1 MSSYPI
7 SFRILSSW
15 LIFLFTRTPNSY
27 LFKMSKKTSVLY
39 YIPEDGDEAD
49 HPNVMM
55 VDKNASQVT
64 LKDIKEVRSVKYQ
77 SNK

>member
-1 MSSYPI
+1 
-7 SFRILSSW
+7 
-15 LIFLFTRTPNSY
+15 
-27 LFKMSKKTSVLY
+27 MSKKTSVLY
-39 YIPEDGDEAD
+39 YITEDGDEVD

-55 VDKNASQVT
+55 LDKNASQVT

>member
-1 MSSYPI
+1 MVNLPI
-7 SFRILSSW
+7 HSH
-15 LIFLFTRTPNSY
+15 PNSF

-39 YIPEDGDEAD
+39 YIPEDGDEVD

-55 VDKNASQVT
+55 LDKNASQVT